1 MMTPS
6 LQPKRRARGLTLV
19 ELLFAV
25 GVGSILLAGVASL
38 SLYGARSF
46 AALGNFADVDA
57 GSRQAL
63 DLLSRE
69 LRQASA
75 VLELQTN
82 MPVKWLSVTT
92 NSAFG
97 VTAKVTWDSEERTL
111 TLTAHQR
118 NHVLLKECDF
128 WEARLLSR
136 VPNVGATNFSFTSST
151 TLTDCKAIEMSWK
164 CSRTNQGQHLNTES
178 LQRSHIVIRNKIR

>member
-1 MMTPS
+1 MMALSP
-6 LQPKRRARGLTLV
+6 QPKRRARGLTLV

-25 GVGSILLAGVASL
+25 GVGSILIAGVASL

-46 AALGNFADVDA
+46 AAIGNFADIDA

-82 MPVKWLSVTT
+82 LPVKWLSVTT

-97 VTAKVTWDSEERTL
+97 VTAKLAWDSDARTL
-111 TLTAHQR
+111 TLTARQR
-118 NHVLLKECDF
+118 DRILLKECDF

-136 VPNVGATNFSFTSST
+136 VPNLGATNISFTSSAA
-151 TLTDCKAIEMSWK
+151 LADCKAIEMSWR
-164 CSRTNQGQHLNTES
+164 CSRTNQGQRLNAES
-178 LQRSHIVIRNKIR
+178 LQRSQIVIRNKVR